1 MVSASSAL
9 SSCFCYRGLVSVG
22 LRMLANEIVGQ
33 PILLN
38 LTITASTMAEAA
50 CRRRRLLCRRLAEGH
65 DGLISKAASMP
76 ANAKTLV
83 AFAERVCLIF

>member
-1 MVSASSAL
+1 M
-9 SSCFCYRGLVSVG
+9 LVSVG

-65 DGLISKAASMP
+65 DGLISSMP